1 MFTAM
6 REVTGVNVLLLLRD
20 HIAND
25 FQSLCEQFGLNSSA
39 TSYPVMST
47 LRQLDDAGLITH
59 QPASDATG
67 APFSGRIEIAPKWR
81 EVQQALGISLKK
93 VAQMGSNSLVV
104 TPYFGPPEPAPI
116 NVPLDVF
123 VLMSFDEKLLP
134 VYEKHVQAVAN
145 ALKLNAKRA
154 DDFFTTHHVMSDV
167 WEAIHASRLVI
178 ADCTGRNPNV
188 FYEIGV
194 AHTLGRPV
202 VLIAQH
208 NHDVPFDLQATRFIR
223 YDYTPEGMELF
234 ERQLSSVLRAELGL
248 RRSRCP

>member
-1 MFTAM
+1 LLTAM

-25 FQSLCEQFGLNSSA
+25 FQSLCEQFGFNSSA
-39 TSYPVMST
+39 TSYPVMT
-47 LRQLDDAGLITH
+47 VLKQLNDAGLIT
-59 QPASDATG
+59 QQAASDAMG
-67 APFSGRIEIAPKWR
+67 APFSGRIEVAPKWQ

-93 VAQMGSNSLVV
+93 VAQVGSNSLVV

-123 VLMSFDEKLLP
+123 VLMSFDPKFRPLYDDHIL
-134 VYEKHVQAVAN
+134 KVARTLN
-145 ALKLNAKRA
+145 LNAKRA

-167 WEAIHASRLVI
+167 WEAIHSARLVI

-202 VLIAQH
+202 VLIAH
-208 NHDVPFDLQATRFIR
+208 TDHDVPFDLKANRYIR
-223 YDYTPEGMELF
+223 YDYPEGMEVF
-234 ERQLSSVLRAELGL
+234 ERQLCSVLTAELSLL
-248 RRSRCP
+248 RNSGR